1 MITKSQHVQTD
12 GDKRLKLLLVNFI
25 GVGGI
30 RSSKECFSFLSLSF
44 FFIFFHSVINFSSVK
59 LGISQ
64 ISPVNVYQA
73 KLKGEWISLLSVL
86 SIQ

>member
-12 GDKRLKLLLVNFI
+12 GDKRLKLPLVNFI

-44 FFIFFHSVINFSSVK
+44 FIFFHSVINFSSVK

-64 ISPVNVYQA
+64 ISN
-73 KLKGEWISLLSVL
+73 L
-86 SIQ
+86 